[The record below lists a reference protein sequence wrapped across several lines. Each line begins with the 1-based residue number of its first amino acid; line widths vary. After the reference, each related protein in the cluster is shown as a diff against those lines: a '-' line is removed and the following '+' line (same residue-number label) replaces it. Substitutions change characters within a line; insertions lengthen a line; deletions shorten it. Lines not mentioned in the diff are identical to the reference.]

1 MISVSCHY
9 GDGTRPL
16 DSITDSL
23 IITEADGINRGY
35 AELNKAWKII
45 DSYTVSMPYP
55 TNGYL
60 LEVGKHIKVTCAE
73 VGLINQVLY
82 IQGVSISGNNKGT
95 MISLTLETYQAFE
108 ADARPSAIDAI
119 DDGTPSDNYESIVDG
134 GTPTVPY
141 TDIIEGGS
149 V

>member
-1 MISVSCHY
+1 MVSDTGQGQDTLLLGERMISVSCHY

-16 DSITDSL
+16 DAVTDSL
-23 IITEADGINRGY
+23 IITEADAINRGY

-45 DSYTVSMPYP
+45 DTYTVSMPYP

-82 IQGVSISGNNKGT
+82 IQGVSLSGNDKGT
-95 MISLTLETYQAFE
+95 KITLTLEKY
-108 ADARPSAIDAI
+108 
-119 DDGTPSDNYESIVDG
+119 
-134 GTPTVPY
+134 
-141 TDIIEGGS
+141 
-149 V
+149 

>member
-16 DSITDSL
+16 DAVTDSL
-23 IITEADGINRGY
+23 IITEADAVNRGY

-45 DSYTVSMPYP
+45 DTYTVSMPYP

-73 VGLINQVLY
+73 IGLINQVLY
-82 IQGVSISGNNKGT
+82 IQGVSLSGNDKGT
-95 MISLTLETYQAFE
+95 KITLTLEKYEAFE
-108 ADARPSAIDAI
+108 
-119 DDGTPSDNYESIVDG
+119 
-134 GTPTVPY
+134 
-141 TDIIEGGS
+141 
-149 V
+149 

>member
-16 DSITDSL
+16 DAVTDSL
-23 IITEADGINRGY
+23 IITEADAVNRGY
-35 AELNKAWKII
+35 AEINKAWKIV

-60 LEVGKHIKVTCAE
+60 LEVGKHIKVTCPE

-82 IQGVSISGNNKGT
+82 IQGVSLSGNDKGT
-95 MISLTLETYQAFE
+95 KITLTLEKYEAFE
-108 ADARPSAIDAI
+108 
-119 DDGTPSDNYESIVDG
+119 
-134 GTPTVPY
+134 
-141 TDIIEGGS
+141 
-149 V
+149 

>member
-16 DSITDSL
+16 DAVTDSL
-23 IITEADGINRGY
+23 IITESDAINRGY
-35 AELNKAWKII
+35 AELNKTWKII

-60 LEVGKHIKVTCAE
+60 LEPGKHIKVTCPE

-82 IQGVSISGNNKGT
+82 IQGVSLSGNDKGT
-95 MISLTLETYQAFE
+95 KITLTLEKYAAFE
-108 ADARPSAIDAI
+108 TDARPAGIDTI
-119 DDGTPSDNYESIVDG
+119 DDGTPADDYESVVDG

-141 TDIIEGGS
+141 TDIIDGGA